1 MIQVDRIVVW
11 MGAYFVLRRSMGVVI
26 VVRASWLKSCFG
38 RKVYVPKKTAIAC
51 KAEDEAL

>member
-11 MGAYFVLRRSMGVVI
+11 MGAYFVLRRSTRVVI

-38 RKVYVPKKTAIAC
+38 KRVYVPKKTAIAC
-51 KAEDEAL
+51 KAGDQAL